1 MTRERHDLFEARSIL
16 NMLKGWNCA
25 SPTVFFSK
33 ESINMLCVQDLCV
46 CPLPLNAQSRVRQE
60 NPFSVLD
67 ERVVSVTNF
76 AVHLAFIR

>member
-33 ESINMLCVQDLCV
+33 EQYAKGIDVYKIYV
-46 CPLPLNAQSRVRQE
+46 Y
-60 NPFSVLD
+60 VL
-67 ERVVSVTNF
+67 F
-76 AVHLAFIR
+76 L